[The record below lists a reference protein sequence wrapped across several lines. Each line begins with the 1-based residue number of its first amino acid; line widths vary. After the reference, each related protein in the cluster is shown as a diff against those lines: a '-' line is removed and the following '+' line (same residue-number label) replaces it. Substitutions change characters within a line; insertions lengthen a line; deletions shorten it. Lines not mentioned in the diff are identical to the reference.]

1 MNNEK
6 EVLNFERDIE
16 ATPVHWL
23 WYPYIPLGKITIM
36 QGNSGEGKTMLALN
50 IAAALSHGEGL
61 PGDTAL
67 REPIDIIYNTA
78 EDGLSD
84 TIKPRLLAASAD
96 CNRIHTI
103 NERVNTI
110 TMTDDRIELN
120 VMDIGAKL
128 LILDPIQA
136 YLGSNVDMNK
146 ANEVRPIFARLGRIA
161 EDNNCAIVLIGHK
174 GKNQTY
180 SDINALLGSMDQVAA
195 ARSVLTVMQ
204 HPKDK
209 SQSIIAHTKSSLAP
223 KGRSLAF
230 HINGE
235 GKIEWGDFVEIE
247 TAQNSTSKL
256 DEAKDFLREF
266 LSEGEKPQ
274 TAVMNAADSLD
285 IAKRTLDKAKAELG
299 IKSFKKQNQWLW
311 KIKDCKNVKIS

>member
-6 EVLNFERDIE
+6 EMLNFERDIE
-16 ATPVHWL
+16 VTAVQWL

-84 TIKPRLLAASAD
+84 TIKPRLLAAGAD

-120 VMDIGAKL
+120 VMDIRAKL

-146 ANEVRPIFARLGRIA
+146 ANEVRPILARLGRIA
-161 EDNNCAIVLIGHK
+161 EDNNCAIMLIGHK

-180 SDINALLGSMDQVAA
+180 SDINALLGSTDQVAA

-235 GKIEWGDFVEIE
+235 CKIEWGDFVDIE
-247 TAQNSTSKL
+247 TAQDSTSKL

-274 TAVMNAADSLD
+274 TAVMNAADALG

-299 IKSFKKQNQWLW
+299 IKSFKTQNQWLW